1 MGVKQGCPLSP
12 CLFGLYLDDFQ
23 EGLETEVGAEAAALP
38 AWESGIRVPVLFY
51 ADDQALIATTPEGLQ
66 QQLSYLSTYA
76 ARWGLT
82 VNTAKTQVVVYAAA
96 APEGVP
102 EFSYEGAV
110 VEQRPTFRYLGVQ
123 IHTTHAFCT
132 AAAARAAAGKQAAHL
147 LRRRMARCGLDDPVL
162 AMQLF
167 DEYVRPVFSYGV
179 EVWGLQLIVRALDRG
194 QADACERVHLDFL
207 RQLLGVRD
215 TSPTLAVLAET
226 GRYPTAVQWAM
237 QTSRF
242 VNRLVQMDDSRVA
255 KQALIDNVLL
265 AMSGQ
270 SVGRGRQAWASEVPD
285 MFELLGSAATF
296 RAGEL
301 PGQVDTDGIAEA
313 AMARHL
319 ARYTHASVMVE
330 RYQAQIR
337 GAAVTGESY
346 EPASYL
352 GVHGRRRRMAVVRVR
367 LGCSSWLAEDVGRT
381 QRVDRGERPCPHCG
395 AQLQSASQV
404 FFECPFFEEW
414 REEQEGLFTPGM
426 SLAEFFQQEDQEG
439 VARFVAGCQQLAV
452 GGGGAQ

>member
-1 MGVKQGCPLSP
+1 M
-12 CLFGLYLDDFQ
+12 
-23 EGLETEVGAEAAALP
+23 
-38 AWESGIRVPVLFY
+38 
-51 ADDQALIATTPEGLQ
+51 
-66 QQLSYLSTYA
+66 
-76 ARWGLT
+76 
-82 VNTAKTQVVVYAAA
+82 
-96 APEGVP
+96 
-102 EFSYEGAV
+102 
-110 VEQRPTFRYLGVQ
+110 
-123 IHTTHAFCT
+123 
-132 AAAARAAAGKQAAHL
+132 
-147 LRRRMARCGLDDPVL
+147 
-162 AMQLF
+162 
-167 DEYVRPVFSYGV
+167 
-179 EVWGLQLIVRALDRG
+179 RALDRG

-226 GRYPTAVQWAM
+226 GHYPTAVQWAV

-242 VNRLVQMDDSRVA
+242 INRLVQMDDSRVA

-265 AMSGQ
+265 AVSRQ
-270 SVGRGRQAWASEVPD
+270 SVGRGRQAWASEVSD

-330 RYQAQIR
+330 RYQEQIR

-352 GVHGRRRRMAVVRVR
+352 GVHDRRRRVAMARVR

-381 QRVDRGERPCPHCG
+381 QRVNRGERPCPHCG
-395 AQLQSASQV
+395 AQLQSASHA

-414 REEQEGLFTPGM
+414 REEQEGMFTPGM

-452 GGGGAQ
+452 EGAQ